1 MWTDGQCFLQ
11 QILSEAHHC
20 IFYNNTN
27 INTNTNTNTNTT
39 TTNNNNKNKNN
50 NSNNFRPPADFGWKC
65 NANAGSREWFV
76 NKNVSESAHKTRL
89 VPGS

>member
-39 TTNNNNKNKNN
+39 TTTTTTTYLLTY
-50 NSNNFRPPADFGWKC
+50 SMVQSP
-65 NANAGSREWFV
+65 S
-76 NKNVSESAHKTRL
+76 
-89 VPGS
+89 